1 MCRLC
6 EGRKTVHRQIGS
18 ATMFAACPNCR
29 DKRGGL
35 TETINKLEAL
45 MLKMKASGE
54 TECLNVYMR

>member
-29 DKRGGL
+29 DKRGDL

-45 MLKMKASGE
+45 MLKMKARVKQSA
-54 TECLNVYMR
+54 